1 LKVKDVISL
10 VLYTTSNDG
19 NDNVISKGD

>member
-1 LKVKDVISL
+1 VKDMISL